1 MVKFTGGDLLIGDEL
16 VRKLRKWARTDYE
29 LVAKLQQSRA
39 LLQSDQLYNWLKIK
53 ELNDIT
59 KLDEMKGKFVHLPEL
74 PGEQN
79 ALPKGFDTDS
89 SSTAQFLLSEQRLKL
104 LNEAIDF
111 ALFPETKKNAGFV
124 PSGPNGVGKV

>member
-1 MVKFTGGDLLIGDEL
+1 MVKFTGCSLSIGDEL

-29 LVAKLQQSRA
+29 LVAKLQQSHA
-39 LLQSDQLYNWLKIK
+39 LLQSDTTYDFLKIK

-59 KLDEMKGKFVHLPEL
+59 KLYEMKGKFVHLPEL

-79 ALPKGFDTDS
+79 ALPKGFGS
-89 SSTAQFLLSEQRLKL
+89 SSAAQFLLSEQRLKL